1 MDIREFIS
9 RFKNHPVLFIGT
21 GMSLRYLENSFSWD
35 ALLKKIS
42 FDLTDSDEFFYD
54 IKSKYH
60 DEYGYKYD
68 LIASDLQ
75 KKFDEDVMRDR
86 NGKFEYIND
95 EFYDLMDKDRNISR
109 FKIYISKILNELKYK
124 NVNEL
129 NELKKSRKNISSI
142 ITTNYDIMLEDI
154 FGFKPLIGN
163 DILLS
168 DPYGSIYKIH
178 GCVTQPDKIIITND
192 DYNKFNEKYELIRA
206 QLLSLFMHNPI
217 IFMGYS
223 ISDNNI
229 KSILKTI
236 FTYID
241 PNSDEAEIVRSNFL
255 LVEHEKDSDNT
266 QVVDHDIDIQGI
278 PTIKINKIKTDD
290 FTLIYKTIANLQ
302 LPVSAMDIRK
312 VQNVFRDIKSG
323 GDIKVRVTDDLDSLK
338 NSEKVIAVG
347 SVNTIKYS
355 FQNTSEIMKNYFKI
369 IEEENFQLLE
379 VIDKLKIQSQQFF
392 PIFGFSKINKN
403 IECTEDLKEKQREK
417 MRVFEKTMMEKK
429 NLKETPNTIREILE
443 SETIGISLKP
453 NLIAYQILK
462 GNVTLEDAEN
472 YFKSLSEEEKTKTE
486 YRRQLCAYDLKK
498 YDSEVS

>member
-1 MDIREFIS
+1 MDIKSFIS
-9 RFKNHPVLFIGT
+9 RYKNHPVLFIGT
-21 GMSLRYLENSFSWD
+21 GMSLRYLKNSFSWE

-42 FDLTDSDEFFYD
+42 FDLMNSDEFFYD
-54 IKSKYH
+54 IKSKHH

-75 KKFDEDVMRDR
+75 KRFDEDVMNDR
-86 NGKFEYIND
+86 NGKFKYIND
-95 EFYDLMDKDRNISR
+95 EFYELMHKGKNISR
-109 FKIYISKILNELKYK
+109 FKIYISKILNKLDYK
-124 NVNEL
+124 NIEEL

-142 ITTNYDIMLEDI
+142 ITTNYDVMLEDI
-154 FGFKPLIGN
+154 FDFKPLIGN

-178 GCVTQPDKIIITND
+178 GCVTQPDKIIITNQ
-192 DYNKFNEKYELIRA
+192 DYNKFSEKYELIRA

-236 FTYID
+236 FTYVD
-241 PNSDEAEIVRSNFL
+241 PNSDEAEKVRSNFL
-255 LVEHEKDSDNT
+255 LVEHEEGSDNT
-266 QVVDHDIDIQGI
+266 QVVDHDIDIEGI
-278 PTIKINKIKTDD
+278 PTIKINKIKTDN
-290 FTLIYKTIANLQ
+290 FIAIYKTLANLQ

-323 GDIKVRVTDDLDSLK
+323 GDIKVSITDDLDSLK

-347 SVNTIKYS
+347 SINTIKYS

-379 VIDKLKIQSQQFF
+379 VIDKFTIQSQQFF
-392 PIFGFSKINKN
+392 PIFGFSKINNK
-403 IECTEDLKEKQREK
+403 IKRTEALKKQQREK
-417 MRVFEKTMMEKK
+417 MKILEKTMKEKK
-429 NLKETPNTIREILE
+429 NLKVMPNTIKEILE
-443 SETIGISLKP
+443 SEMIGVSLKP

-462 GNVTLEDAEN
+462 GKISLDDAEN
-472 YFKSLSEEEKTKTE
+472 YFKSLTEEEKTKTE

-498 YDSEVS
+498 YDQ